1 MNFQDFKQTLWDLR
15 CSLNLKRRLTYGIR
29 KYQSQLSRKQ
39 LISRYLDENP
49 VRKLQIG
56 SGHNPLQGWL
66 NTDLEVEDGLIYLDA
81 TEPLPLPDTSIDYIF
96 SEHMF
101 EHIPYQ
107 AGNQFLREA
116 NRILKSGGRIRIATP
131 DLDFLIR
138 LHKEFVTD
146 LVQRYIKFEV
156 DRYIA
161 YPKAYTRGNVINN
174 TFRNWGHQFIYD
186 FEMLSLTLS
195 EAGFTEIVRH
205 VPKESNDPQLRG
217 LESHGRVIG
226 EEFNLF
232 ETIVVEASKP

>member
-1 MNFQDFKQTLWDLR
+1 MITQYLKE
-15 CSLNLKRRLTYGIR
+15 NL
-29 KYQSQLSRKQ
+29 
-39 LISRYLDENP
+39 

-66 NTDLEVEDGLIYLDA
+66 NTDLEVEKGLIYLDA
-81 TEPLPLPDTSIDYIF
+81 TKPLPMPDSSMDYVF

-107 AGNQFLREA
+107 DGNKFLKEA
-116 NRILKSGGRIRIATP
+116 NRVLKSGGKIRIATP

-138 LHKEFVTD
+138 LYLEIDTD
-146 LVQRYIKFEV
+146 LVRRYVKFEV
-156 DRYIA
+156 DRYIS

-186 FEMLSLTLS
+186 FEMLSLTLAD
-195 EAGFTEIVRH
+195 AGFTDIVRST
-205 VPKESNDPQLRG
+205 PNQSDDPQLRN

-232 ETIVVEASKP
+232 ETIVVEAKKQ